1 MSTVLF
7 SPVGG
12 TDPISNCRD
21 GAILHICR
29 KYKPDCVMLYL
40 SEEMLRYHNSDDRY
54 RRTLRLWAE
63 ENGVDLVILEEKRP
77 ELENPHLFDTFYGD
91 FEGCLHRLHERY
103 PNHKL
108 LANLSSGTP
117 AMKSALA
124 VLTQITDLKIQGIQV
139 SSPHRAHNGER
150 ERLEDYDI
158 EAAWV
163 CNDDCYPE
171 RYEDR
176 CIESK
181 QENLRAKLL
190 YETLCAHIDTY
201 DYAAAIRVGKEMGAL
216 LPSEAMELL
225 NAADLRYQVRWRE
238 IRPAS
243 LQQDLISRGSG
254 EERDIIEYILSLLL
268 RQERKELGDF
278 LRGLTPALFALSMY
292 ALKKVTK
299 NDLEACCDKSSRLD
313 YSKIPKDVS
322 ERLDRLYIGG
332 FDGKYI
338 NSDMC
343 VKLLEDIAPTH
354 PCVAPLSV
362 LREIEIRVRNT
373 AAHTLQPINED
384 WIAQE
389 CARILPAPEKGWK
402 SKEIAELLK
411 TCTELIFGR
420 DRNSMRWDSYKLMND
435 KIKRASNYRIR

>member
-1 MSTVLF
+1 
-7 SPVGG
+7 
-12 TDPISNCRD
+12 
-21 GAILHICR
+21 
-29 KYKPDCVMLYL
+29 MLYL

-63 ENGVDLVILEEKRP
+63 ENGADLVILEEKRP

-190 YETLCAHIDTY
+190 YETLCAHLKAY
-201 DYAAAIRVGKEMGAL
+201 DYPAAVRVGEAMGAL

-238 IRPAS
+238 IPAK
-243 LQQDLISRGSG
+243 LQESLISRGNG
-254 EERDIIEYILSLLL
+254 KERDIIEYILSLLL
-268 RQERKELGDF
+268 RQNRTDRVDF

-292 ALKKVTK
+292 ALKKVTEI
-299 NDLEACCDKSSRLD
+299 DLEAYCDENGKFILN
-313 YSKIPKDVS
+313 KIPMNVLD
-322 ERLDRLYIGG
+322 RLDRLYGG
-332 FDGKYI
+332 RFDSRYP

-354 PCVAPLSV
+354 PCVAPLTV

-373 AAHTLQPINED
+373 AAHTLQPISED
-384 WIAQE
+384 LIAQE
-389 CARILPAPEKGWK
+389 CAKIQPAPEKGWNSEK
-402 SKEIAELLK
+402 IAEQLRK
-411 TCTELIFGR
+411 CTELIFER
-420 DRNSMRWDSYKLMND
+420 DCNSMRWNSYKLMND